1 MNFKQYLFTESD
13 CYKENTT
20 LGKYIKPIGICWHS
34 TGANNPKLSRYV
46 GPDDG
51 QLGKNPY
58 NNHWNQ
64 HRERRCC
71 PHAWIGKLK
80 DGTIATYQSLP
91 WTLLGWHSGS
101 GKNGNANKLGY
112 IGFEIC
118 EDNTK
123 NEDYALAVYKEAVE
137 LSAMLCK
144 QYKLDPLGKNV
155 IIDHQ
160 EGARLG
166 IASNHADVRHW
177 LGKYGITLDKMRKD
191 IKAEMQGEP
200 EPKPP
205 EPKEELEMWMDK
217 NTLKM
222 GAKGKLTEALQA
234 MLTARGY
241 DVIVIDGDFGAV
253 TDKVVRAY
261 QKDSKLVVDGVVGK
275 QTWEPL
281 LSCSI
286 APKPEPPKPEPP
298 KEYKVRV
305 NTTRGLN
312 IRADASTSSRVVRTL
327 ANGTVMTITKEQ
339 KSGTRTWGYAKEY
352 KGWIAL
358 DFTVKV

>member
-20 LGKYIKPIGICWHS
+20 LGKYINPIGIMWHS

-51 QLGKNPY
+51 RLGKNLF

-64 HRERRCC
+64 PRERRVC

-118 EDNTK
+118 EDNMK
-123 NEDYALAVYKEAVE
+123 DKDYAMAVYKEAVE

-144 QYKLDPLGKNV
+144 QYSLDPLGKNV

-177 LGKYGITLDKMRKD
+177 LGKYGITLDKMRED
-191 IKAEMQGEP
+191 IKAEMQGDYCITHTVIKGDTPWALAVKYLGDGTRYPEIMALNGLAKDAPLIVGQVLKIPSKDAQP

-205 EPKEELEMWMDK
+205 TPEPDPTPKLVDAWARN
-217 NTLKM
+217 NTLKR
-222 GAKGKLTEALQA
+222 GSKGKVVEVLQA
-234 MLTARGY
+234 MLAARNY
-241 DVIVIDGDFGAV
+241 DVTIIDGDFGAQ
-253 TDKVVRAY
+253 TDKAVRAY
-261 QKDSKLVVDGVVGK
+261 QKDMGLAVDGVVGW
-275 QTWEPL
+275 QSWQPL
-281 LSCSI
+281 L
-286 APKPEPPKPEPP
+286 
-298 KEYKVRV
+298 
-305 NTTRGLN
+305 
-312 IRADASTSSRVVRTL
+312 
-327 ANGTVMTITKEQ
+327 NG
-339 KSGTRTWGYAKEY
+339 R
-352 KGWIAL
+352 
-358 DFTVKV
+358 